1 MVGTLLGRAEVLG
14 LTADTDL
21 FDLYRQ
27 IDAGRFAENL
37 TGDFMVPLVLTT
49 FEATEAVHLVD
60 DYWLEPLTEDVHRSR
75 APSTHSYDASP
86 HIAAAATHAV
96 VRRAATFINSDGPL
110 SDGRMRPDTSEVRA
124 FTNRVLEALHI
135 VTGKH
140 SGYAQVLVR
149 SSEWVSWR
157 GWVSNLPHSYATDV
171 LVGYPVTFDRGW
183 LRPMDPI
190 SNDDLDTTR
199 TVLAALLNA
208 PKNVQLASR
217 RCLRTTF
224 RDDIED
230 EILDATIGIEALLSQ
245 GRDELTHRMSLRA
258 AAALAKDYRSDA
270 IYNLVKQVYSQ
281 RSQIVHGGT
290 PKNTKVKFED
300 GEFWTHHI
308 GVLLL
313 RELLRSRLTADVPW
327 TAESLDVLIL
337 ERLGHTEDSSPADD
351 DA

>member
-1 MVGTLLGRAEVLG
+1 ME
-14 LTADTDL
+14 
-21 FDLYRQ
+21 
-27 IDAGRFAENL
+27 
-37 TGDFMVPLVLTT
+37 
-49 FEATEAVHLVD
+49 
-60 DYWLEPLTEDVHRSR
+60 
-75 APSTHSYDASP
+75 
-86 HIAAAATHAV
+86 
-96 VRRAATFINSDGPL
+96 
-110 SDGRMRPDTSEVRA
+110 
-124 FTNRVLEALHI
+124 
-135 VTGKH
+135 
-140 SGYAQVLVR
+140 
-149 SSEWVSWR
+149 
-157 GWVSNLPHSYATDV
+157 
-171 LVGYPVTFDRGW
+171 
-183 LRPMDPI
+183 PI
-190 SNDDLDTTR
+190 SNDDLGTIR

-230 EILDATIGIEALLSQ
+230 EILDATIGIEALLSH

-313 RELLRSRLTADVPW
+313 RELLRHYLTADVPW
-327 TAESLDVLIL
+327 TAESLDALIL
-337 ERLGHTEDSSPADD
+337 ERLGHTEDS
-351 DA
+351 